1 LEEFVKFRNLIL
13 VAIILF
19 SANISRVSAQVDAV
33 IGQISNSTSDSFV
46 RGMSGN
52 GRFAVI
58 ESRGDIATHNPRNP
72 DGSSEIF
79 LFDYAQR
86 RIFQITDTK
95 SLRTDTTLTYN
106 FSNIK
111 IEISNVRPVISN
123 DGRWI
128 AFGLNATTSTPTA
141 PNGTNPG
148 NFDAE
153 SFNVTAGTPPVTTNV
168 LSADANR
175 EIWLYEVPFVEPVI
189 DLSAGDEI
197 PFTDL
202 GTGTFTRVT
211 NTLASNPPSAGTPT
225 QGPTVADDNHDPSI
239 SDDGGVI
246 AFVSSRNLVGTGN
259 QSPNVN
265 DEIFTYIRTSSQ
277 FAQVTV
283 TPRGTIALPI
293 YNNAPTISGLGNRV
307 AFVSTGDNPIAGM
320 TGGTNTDR
328 NEEVFYTDLD
338 ATGNATGTK
347 KQLTVTT
354 PTNVGDIVNLWDFG
368 RKMSRDGRYI
378 AFDSYADFDTTGNP
392 IQTAFGLYLFDI
404 NTTTP
409 VVKEIGPKSNGDAAA
424 SGGDLNRFPTFTD
437 YDINGTPTSLIL
449 QTRQNIKADGTV
461 ATVESEGLNPDATRP
476 GQIYKYPLT
485 VPAPNTPF
493 TFTRLTKFPAP
504 TFLLPSVQAIATDS
518 SKRIGFNLAFVEL
531 GTGNLDSASEAY
543 YLVVPNV
550 DAQIPANFSFS
561 TGATKLPVSLTVV
574 PTPTPTPT
582 PSPTAT
588 PTPTPTP
595 TPNPSPTATPTPTPT
610 PTPVT
615 PPAVFGLAPGMAAF
629 VNFDSGPNTPVI
641 AKTAVGSL
649 DRSFSL
655 PIELSN
661 VSLTIGGVASG
672 IRSVTSRQIEF
683 VVPPGLTGTAAGVKY
698 PLVINNNGTVTK
710 GTVVL
715 VPARPDIY
723 TEPARTDLELVF
735 PFTRAKA
742 LNVTETVFTREPF
755 AVRTLRGTSYR
766 RLTKLVGAGSARL
779 PASTIIRLYLTG
791 VNNTIVSNDFSIRF
805 GDQPPITGAAIRSN
819 AVLVAPGIYTV
830 DIQLPATLA
839 GGGNKPVI
847 VSVLKGGAQFDSRLD
862 DTAPFLYFVQ

>member
-1 LEEFVKFRNLIL
+1 MEEFVKFRNLIL
-13 VAIILF
+13 LVIILF

-33 IGQISNSTSDSFV
+33 VGQISNSNTDSFV

-58 ESRGDIATHNPRNP
+58 ESRGNIATHNPRNE
-72 DGSSEIF
+72 DGSIEIF

-106 FSNIK
+106 FTNIK
-111 IEISNVRPVISN
+111 VEISNVRPVISN

-128 AFGLNATTSTPTA
+128 AFGSNATTSTPTN
-141 PNGTNPG
+141 PNSTNPG
-148 NFDAE
+148 NFNAE

-168 LSADANR
+168 LTADANR
-175 EIWLYEVPFVEPVI
+175 EIWLYEVPPVAPVA

-202 GTGTFTRVT
+202 GAGTFTRVT
-211 NTLASNPPSAGTPT
+211 NTTASNPPAAGTST
-225 QGPTVADDNHDPSI
+225 QAPTVADDNHDATI
-239 SDDGGVI
+239 SDDGSVI
-246 AFVSSRNLVGTGN
+246 AFVSTRNLVGTGN

-265 DEIFTYIRTSSQ
+265 DEIFTYLRTSST

-283 TPRGTIALPI
+283 TPRGTIASPI
-293 YNNAPTISGLGNRV
+293 YNSAPTISGAGNRV
-307 AFVSTGDNPIAGM
+307 AFISTGDNPIAGM
-320 TGGTNTDR
+320 TGGSNTDR

-338 ATGNATGTK
+338 ASGNATGTK

-354 PTNVGDIVNLWDFG
+354 PTNVGDIVNIWDLG
-368 RKMSRDGRYI
+368 RRMSRDGRYI
-378 AFDSYADFDTTGNP
+378 ALDSYADLDTSGSP
-392 IQTAFGLYLFDI
+392 IQTAFALYLFDI
-404 NTTTP
+404 ATNTP
-409 VVKEIGPKSNGDAAA
+409 VVKEIGPKSNADAAA
-424 SGGDLNRFPTFTD
+424 SGGDLNRFPGFTD
-437 YDINGTPTSLIL
+437 YDITGKPLSLIL

-461 ATVESEGLNPDATRP
+461 ATTESEGLNPDVTRP
-476 GQIYKYPLT
+476 GQIYKYPIT
-485 VPAPNTPF
+485 VPSENTPF
-493 TFTRLTKFPAP
+493 TFTRVSKFPAP
-504 TFLLPSVQAIATDS
+504 SFLLPSVQAITTDS
-518 SKRIGFNLAFVEL
+518 SKRLGFNLAYLEL
-531 GTGNLDSASEAY
+531 GTGNPDVTSEAY
-543 YLVVPNV
+543 YLLVPNV
-550 DAQIPANFSFS
+550 DAQIPANFNFS
-561 TGATKLPVSLTVV
+561 TGATKIPVSPTVV

-641 AKTAVGSL
+641 ARSAVGSL

-655 PIELSN
+655 PIELSG
-661 VSLTIGGVASG
+661 VTMTINGVACG
-672 IRSVTSRQIEF
+672 LRSVTSRQIEF
-683 VVPPGLTGTAAGVKY
+683 VVPPGLTGSAAGTSV
-698 PLVINNNGTVTK
+698 PLIINNNGTVTK
-710 GTVVL
+710 GTVIL

-723 TEPARTDLELVF
+723 TDAPRTDLDLVF
-735 PFTRAKA
+735 PFTRARA

-755 AVRTLRGTSYR
+755 AVRNLRGTSYR
-766 RLTKLVGAGSARL
+766 RRVKLVGATTAQL
-779 PASTIIRLYLTG
+779 PTPTVLRLYLTG
-791 VNNTIVSNDFSIRF
+791 ANSALVTASDISVRIGSQTIS
-805 GDQPPITGAAIRSN
+805 GAAIKSN
-819 AVLVAPGIYTV
+819 PILVAPGIYTI
-830 DIQLPATLA
+830 DFELPAALA
-839 GGGNKPVI
+839 ATGNQPVV
-847 VSVLKGGAQFDSRLD
+847 VSIGQIYQSRLD